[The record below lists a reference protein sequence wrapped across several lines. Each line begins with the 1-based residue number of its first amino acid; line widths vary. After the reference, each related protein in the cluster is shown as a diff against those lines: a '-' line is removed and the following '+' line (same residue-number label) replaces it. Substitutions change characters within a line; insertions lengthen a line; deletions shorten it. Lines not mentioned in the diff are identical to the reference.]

1 MNVPIAFASKQTP
14 SAEQNYKPFLLKFAA
29 LKFGLD
35 HFSDIIWGFPI
46 EIETD
51 CQALKH
57 VLSND
62 CIIAAHAC
70 WRDGIIMHNIV
81 AVQHIPGCLN
91 VVTDRLSCQ
100 WDNTEWNGKAESTWS
115 VSPDPEATTG
125 LVNDMFTVEKL
136 APDNQQLQ
144 EHFKTEPLFLEVA
157 DTLLNT
163 DANAPIWDRSRA
175 RHQAKQYMLHKGKL
189 W

>member
-100 WDNTEWNGKAESTWS
+100 WDNTEWNGKAKSTWL
-115 VSPDPEATTG
+115 VSPDPEAMSRPVLRRSYLSG
-125 LVNDMFTVEKL
+125 GQGVR
-136 APDNQQLQ
+136 AWSSG
-144 EHFKTEPLFLEVA
+144 KTERL
-157 DTLLNT
+157 
-163 DANAPIWDRSRA
+163 RSVVV
-175 RHQAKQYMLHKGKL
+175 LPEG
-189 W
+189 